1 MEKHTYEEIKDYIKN
16 NYYYLNLTDNE
27 LESYIKYIQKLEWYI
42 EHHKNSNIDDTFEYF
57 QKRFEELYSLFKEEG
72 YGDETS
78 LILTKKTITNSER
91 KNLMVNLNFI
101 RAINLEENAIKSGT
115 IFMRRHLDISHAR
128 KSYLVNIDNKDSQ
141 TLNTI
146 IRITNDKFDKT
157 FNVNT
162 EDLLEQ
168 FPITEELKQVWK
180 YQADF
185 TDTKLKEEFGL
196 TREELAAIY
205 PTTIDE
211 LETIRT
217 IGKLSNNEIK
227 NKYGISKEELLKKH
241 PLNRDTLKA
250 LITINKSKDST
261 VEKIFNQPKD
271 QVLKLRT
278 ITTEM
283 IILANKQF
291 KLNHSTYT
299 KEELKE
305 RLKKSLMKKR
315 TIG

>member
-1 MEKHTYEEIKDYIKN
+1 MEKHTYEEIKNYIKN

-42 EHHKNSNIDDTFEYF
+42 EHHKNSNIDDAFEYF

-72 YGDETS
+72 YDDETS
-78 LILTKKTITNSER
+78 LILTKKTITNSDR

-128 KSYLVNIDNKDSQ
+128 KAYLVSINRNDAQ
-141 TLNTI
+141 TLDTL
-146 IRITNDKFDKT
+146 IRITNDKFNSK
-157 FNVNT
+157 FNVNI
-162 EDLLEQ
+162 EKLLEQ
-168 FPITEELKQVWK
+168 FPVTEELKQVWG
-180 YQADF
+180 YQAKL
-185 TDTKLKEEFGL
+185 TNEKLKEEFGL
-196 TREELAAIY
+196 TRETLAAIY
-205 PTTIDE
+205 PTTADE

-217 IGKLSNNEIK
+217 VGKLKDEEIK

-250 LITINKSKDST
+250 LATINKSKDTT

-305 RLKKSLMKKR
+305 RLKKSLIKK
-315 TIG
+315 